1 MSASIQEN
9 NHNDNS
15 KRANPYFSPM
25 DAMIALDFGRWR
37 VPATESIAGTLV
49 EEARARQRP
58 KDKRGRIQRSLS

>member
-1 MSASIQEN
+1 
-9 NHNDNS
+9 
-15 KRANPYFSPM
+15 M